1 MKANYSI
8 LCLGD
13 SYTIGEAV
21 PIHHNFPYQTIQLL
35 RQSGIACH
43 APEIV
48 AKTAWTSA
56 ELIQAID
63 ETLLPSTFNFVS
75 LLIGVNDQYRGL
87 SILNFKENL
96 KALVETSMSFVYHP
110 SDCILLSI
118 PDYGVT
124 PFAADKNPSKISTE
138 LEVYNEIIE
147 NTAKAYD
154 THFINITPLTQMAAT
169 DASLL
174 ADDELH
180 PSGKLYLQWANL
192 LSNYILHRIQNTNP
206 IVKNLY

>member
-1 MKANYSI
+1 M

-21 PIHHNFPYQTIQLL
+21 PIHHSFPYQTIQLL
-35 RQSGIACH
+35 RQAGISIH

-63 ETLLPSTFNFVS
+63 ETLLPPTFDFVT

-87 SILNFKENL
+87 PLSNFKENF
-96 KALVETSMSFVYHP
+96 KALVETAMSFVYHP
-110 SDCILLSI
+110 QRCILLSI

-124 PFAADKNPSKISTE
+124 PFAENRNPSKISVE
-138 LEVYNEIIE
+138 LESFNEAIE
-147 NTAKAYD
+147 STARSYD

-169 DASLL
+169 DLSLL
-174 ADDELH
+174 AEDQLH
-180 PSGKLYLQWANL
+180 PSGSLYHQWSTL
-192 LSNYILHRIQNTNP
+192 LSNYLSQHINNQN
-206 IVKNLY
+206 K